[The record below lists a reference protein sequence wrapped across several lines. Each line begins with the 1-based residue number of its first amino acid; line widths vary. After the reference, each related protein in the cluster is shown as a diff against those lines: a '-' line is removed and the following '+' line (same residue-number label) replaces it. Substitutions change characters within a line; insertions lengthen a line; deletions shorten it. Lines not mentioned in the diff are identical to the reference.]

1 MTPVVVLVGPPGAGK
16 TTVGQLVA
24 SALGLTLLDTDVEVE
39 QAAGKSIGDI
49 FIDHGEPHFR
59 ALERTAV
66 SIVLSTHDGVLA
78 VGGGAVL
85 DESTREQLRSHRVV
99 FLDVNVA
106 NAAARVGLNR
116 DRPLLLGDVRGRLR
130 RLLAERR
137 PLYDEV
143 ATVTVS
149 TNDREPA
156 EVADDVIALIR
167 QGVR

>member
-66 SIVLSTHDGVLA
+66 ATALTTHDGVVA

-99 FLDVNVA
+99 FLNVCVA

-130 RLLAERR
+130 RLLAERQ

-149 TNDREPA
+149 TDDRGPA
-156 EVADDVIALIR
+156 EVADDVIAVIR

>member
-1 MTPVVVLVGPPGAGK
+1 VTPVVVLVGPPGAGK

-39 QAAGKSIGDI
+39 QAAGKSIADI

-59 ALERTAV
+59 ALERIAV
-66 SIVLSTHDGVLA
+66 STALTTHDGVVA

-85 DESTREQLRSHRVV
+85 NEATREQMRSHRVV
-99 FLDVNVA
+99 FLDVNLA
-106 NAAARVGLNR
+106 NAAARIGLNR

-130 RLLAERR
+130 RLLAERQ

-149 TNDREPA
+149 TNDRQPA
-156 EVADDVIALIR
+156 EVADDVIAVIR
-167 QGVR
+167 QSVR

>member
-1 MTPVVVLVGPPGAGK
+1 VTPVVVLVGPPGAGK

-39 QAAGKSIGDI
+39 QAAGKSIADI

-66 SIVLSTHDGVLA
+66 STALTTHDGVVA

-85 DESTREQLRSHRVV
+85 NEATREQMRSHRVV
-99 FLDVNVA
+99 FLDVNLA
-106 NAAARVGLNR
+106 NAAARIGLNR

-130 RLLAERR
+130 RLLAERQ

-149 TNDREPA
+149 TNDRQPA
-156 EVADDVIALIR
+156 EVADHVIAVIR
-167 QGVR
+167 QSVR